1 MIGKKFATKPPLFT
15 FKNTK
20 CSYWR
25 KNSRTTFRQCYGII
39 MLTFIQEILDGC
51 QGNIITALEF
61 IAHQDFK
68 IFEFKIK
75 GVIQKSFSVS
85 LPTEWID
92 AQTSDCITYI
102 DNRPYSKYPIFSEAS
117 FSVLK
122 DALLLNTSFV
132 MWSANPIILSKEQC
146 DYLNRIMQRNI
157 AFSQMTDGITLLHYS
172 AMHGDIDVVQMYSW
186 CAKEAGELE
195 VRCQGGKTP
204 LDYAREN
211 NHLIIM
217 SFLESQIKKLS
228 AIQIEVT
235 ESSTT
240 QINKPLSDTNKQH
253 IFDSLRIF
261 GRLKSNSLTQK
272 LIDAALADMVF
283 PPAFKTKLISLQLAY
298 QANKSSAAMKSLLI
312 SAIQTYFKEEG
323 VSLFKELLSGAL
335 VPEDWNP
342 SLMRRLAGDE
352 IIIIENPYVE
362 ATIQDGKIYWCI
374 NFGNQIY
381 YRRPFY
387 EPMISQAR
395 IQNRSW
401 HLTWKEF
408 RAFKDA
414 GKRTGTVSIT
424 EERFVNAISPFV
436 NNDVA
441 SARRIWQELR
451 TVGVLDKK
459 LRLSQAWYP
468 FSNESLDL
476 KTIGTNSAIYQ
487 HISDILQQIA
497 NNNTFQETVAAGMT
511 IYRPA
516 RVSKTWADHGKKVC
530 CVRNRKDPSHVTKI
544 WDVGVSRE
552 LRDHAVSDIQLPYIA
567 DHIPSQSQ
575 IKSMCELKIQ
585 QRDQEISDY
594 VRRNPHA
601 LRMPPYDLSNLYQ
614 WKSYWISQL
623 NDFKSDGKGL
633 PLWSI
638 YITKE
643 LDDTGDTTRVC
654 KKAQE
659 NLSFYSSVKKHI
671 DDLKKGLKEE
681 TITLAQFIQ
690 ALGAFRYM
698 YSRMCK
704 PISNINGRKYFI
716 HDISF
721 SFFGA
726 ADKSSDRREMDEF
739 FIQEMRVFQN

>member
-1 MIGKKFATKPPLFT
+1 
-15 FKNTK
+15 
-20 CSYWR
+20 
-25 KNSRTTFRQCYGII
+25 
-39 MLTFIQEILDGC
+39 MLTFIQEILDGF
-51 QGNIITALEF
+51 QDNIITELDL

-75 GVIQKSFSVS
+75 GVIQKTFSVE
-85 LPTEWID
+85 LPTDWID
-92 AQTSDCITYI
+92 AQTSDGITQI
-102 DNRPYSKYPIFSEAS
+102 DNRFYSKYPIFSEPS
-117 FSVLK
+117 FSALK

-132 MWSANPIILSKEQC
+132 RCSANRIILSKEQC
-146 DYLNRIMQRNI
+146 DYLDKIIQRNI
-157 AFSQMTDGITLLHYS
+157 VFSQMTDGITLLHYS
-172 AMHGDIDVVQMYSW
+172 AMYGDIDVIQMYSW
-186 CAKEAGELE
+186 RAKEANELE

-204 LDYAREN
+204 LDYARKN
-211 NHLIIM
+211 NHLIIV
-217 SFLESQIKKLS
+217 SFLESQIKKIRG
-228 AIQIEVT
+228 IQTEVT

-283 PPAFKTKLISLQLAY
+283 PPAFKTKLLSLQLAY
-298 QANKSSAAMKSLLI
+298 QTNKSSAAMKSLLA
-312 SAIQTYFKEEG
+312 SAIQTYFEEEG

-342 SLMRRLAGDE
+342 SLMRRLASDE

-362 ATIQDGKIYWCI
+362 STIQDGKIYWCI

-387 EPMISQAR
+387 EPIISQAR

-414 GKRTGTVSIT
+414 GKRTGTISIT
-424 EERFVNAISPFV
+424 EERFVNAISSFV
-436 NNDVA
+436 NNDVGWA
-441 SARRIWQELR
+441 KCIWQELR
-451 TVGVLDKK
+451 NVGVLDRK

-468 FSNESLDL
+468 FSNESILL
-476 KTIGTNSAIYQ
+476 NAVGTNTNLYQ
-487 HISDILQQIA
+487 IISNILQQIA
-497 NNNTFQETVAAGMT
+497 NNNVFQEAITRDMI

-516 RVSKTWADHGKKVC
+516 RVSKTWAKTA
-530 CVRNRKDPSHVTKI
+530 RITNNKDSSLITKI

-552 LRDHAVSDIQLPYIA
+552 LRDHAVPDEHLPCIA

-575 IKSMCELKIQ
+575 VKIMCNAKIDQ
-585 QRDQEISDY
+585 YQQEISVY
-594 VRRNPHA
+594 MQNN
-601 LRMPPYDLSNLYQ
+601 PYDLRSVPQDLLILHQ
-614 WKSYWISQL
+614 WKNYWENQL
-623 NDFKSDGKGL
+623 KAFKSDGKGL

-671 DDLKKGLKEE
+671 DDLKKGLKEG
-681 TITLAQFIQ
+681 TITLTQLIQ

-704 PISNINGRKYFI
+704 QISNINGGKHFI
-716 HDISF
+716 HEISF

-726 ADKSSDRREMDEF
+726 TDKSSDRREMDEF
-739 FIQEMRVFQN
+739 FVQEMRALQN

>member
-1 MIGKKFATKPPLFT
+1 
-15 FKNTK
+15 
-20 CSYWR
+20 
-25 KNSRTTFRQCYGII
+25 
-39 MLTFIQEILDGC
+39 MLTFVQEVLDGFRENTITEL
-51 QGNIITALEF
+51 QLSVNQSSQQFEFNTKGSIGRGFSTALPIEWDYNQSPYF
-61 IAHQDFK
+61 INNQQYAK
-68 IFEFKIK
+68 
-75 GVIQKSFSVS
+75 
-85 LPTEWID
+85 
-92 AQTSDCITYI
+92 
-102 DNRPYSKYPIFSEAS
+102 RPIFSEET
-117 FSVLK
+117 FSALK
-122 DALLLNTSFV
+122 DALLLNTSLV

-157 AFSQMTDGITLLHYS
+157 AFSQMTDGINLLHYS
-172 AMHGDIDVVQMYSW
+172 AMRGDIDVVQIYSW
-186 CAKEAGELE
+186 HAKHTSDLE
-195 VRCQGGKTP
+195 VRCQAGKTP
-204 LDYAREN
+204 LDYAREKH
-211 NHLIIM
+211 HLIIM
-217 SFLESQIKKLS
+217 SFLENQIKKLRS
-228 AIQIEVT
+228 LQTEVT
-235 ESSTT
+235 EPSIT

-261 GRLKSNSLTQK
+261 ARLKPNSLTQK
-272 LIDAALADMVF
+272 LIDAALADIVF
-283 PPAFKTKLISLQLAY
+283 PPAFKTKLTSLQLAY
-298 QANKSSAAMKSLLI
+298 QANKSSAAMKSLLA
-312 SAIQTYFKEEG
+312 SAIQTYFEEEG
-323 VSLFKELLSGAL
+323 VPLFKELLRGTL

-342 SLMRRLAGDE
+342 SLMRRLADDE
-352 IIIIENPYVE
+352 IIIIENPYVA

-387 EPMISQAR
+387 EPIISQAV

-414 GKRTGTVSIT
+414 GKRTGTVSVT
-424 EERFVNAISPFV
+424 EERFVNAMSPFV
-436 NNDVA
+436 NNNVA
-441 SARRIWQELR
+441 WATNIWQELR
-451 TVGVLDKK
+451 NVGVLDKK

-468 FSNESLDL
+468 FSNQVISLR
-476 KTIGTNSAIYQ
+476 TIGTSTSLYQ
-487 HISDILQQIA
+487 NISDILQQITS
-497 NNNTFQETVAAGMT
+497 NNAFQEAIAQDMI

-516 RVSKTWADHGKKVC
+516 RVSKIWAKTG
-530 CVRNRKDPSHVTKI
+530 RITNNKDPSHTTKI

-552 LRDHAVSDIQLPYIA
+552 LRDHAVSDEQLPCIA

-585 QRDQEISDY
+585 QYDHEIRDY
-594 VRRNPHA
+594 VEKNPHA
-601 LRMPPYDLSNLYQ
+601 LRMPPYDLSTLYQ
-614 WKSYWISQL
+614 SKNDWVSQL

-638 YITKE
+638 YITKQ

-654 KKAQE
+654 KKAQK

-704 PISNINGRKYFI
+704 PISDIKGGKVFI

-721 SFFGA
+721 GFFGA
-726 ADKSSDRREMDEF
+726 IDKSKDRREMDEF

>member
-1 MIGKKFATKPPLFT
+1 MQEVLDGFRENTITELQLSINQSSQQFEF
-15 FKNTK
+15 NTK
-20 CSYWR
+20 GSIGR
-25 KNSRTTFRQCYGII
+25 
-39 MLTFIQEILDGC
+39 
-51 QGNIITALEF
+51 
-61 IAHQDFK
+61 
-68 IFEFKIK
+68 
-75 GVIQKSFSVS
+75 SFSAA
-85 LPTEWID
+85 LPIEWD
-92 AQTSDCITYI
+92 YNQRPDFI
-102 DNRPYSKYPIFSEAS
+102 DNQQYAKHPIFSEAS
-117 FSVLK
+117 FNTLK
-122 DALLLNTSFV
+122 DALLLNTSLRA
-132 MWSANPIILSKEQC
+132 WSTNRIILSKGQC
-146 DYLNRIMQRNI
+146 DYLNKIMQRNI

-172 AMHGDIDVVQMYSW
+172 AMYGDIDVIQMYSW
-186 CAKEAGELE
+186 RAKEASELE
-195 VRCQGGKTP
+195 VRCPGEKTP

-211 NHLIIM
+211 NHLIIV
-217 SFLESQIKKLS
+217 SFLESQIKKIR
-228 AIQIEVT
+228 AIQTEVT

-272 LIDAALADMVF
+272 LIDAALADLVF
-283 PPAFKTKLISLQLAY
+283 PPVFKTKLISLQLAY
-298 QANKSSAAMKSLLI
+298 QANKSSAAMKALLA
-312 SAIQTYFKEEG
+312 SAIQTYFEEEG

-362 ATIQDGKIYWCI
+362 ATIQNGKIYWCI

-387 EPMISQAR
+387 ESIISQAR

-424 EERFVNAISPFV
+424 EERFVKEISLFV
-436 NNDVA
+436 NNNVDWA
-441 SARRIWQELR
+441 TRIWQELKN
-451 TVGVLDKK
+451 VGVLDRK

-468 FSNESLDL
+468 FSNESILL
-476 KTIGTNSAIYQ
+476 NAVRTNTNLYQ
-487 HISDILQQIA
+487 IISNILQQIA
-497 NNNTFQETVAAGMT
+497 NNNLFQEAITRDMI

-516 RVSKTWADHGKKVC
+516 RVSKIWAKTG
-530 CVRNRKDPSHVTKI
+530 RITNNKDPSLITKI

-552 LRDHAVSDIQLPYIA
+552 LRDHAVPDEHLPCIA

-575 IKSMCELKIQ
+575 VKIMCNAKIDQYQREISVYMQNNLYDLRNIPQDLLILHQWKNYWENELK
-585 QRDQEISDY
+585 
-594 VRRNPHA
+594 A
-601 LRMPPYDLSNLYQ
+601 
-614 WKSYWISQL
+614 
-623 NDFKSDGKGL
+623 FKSDGKGL

-671 DDLKKGLKEE
+671 DDLKRGLKEG
-681 TITLAQFIQ
+681 TITLTQFIQ

-704 PISNINGRKYFI
+704 QISNINGGKYFI

-726 ADKSSDRREMDEF
+726 TDKSSDRREMDEF
-739 FIQEMRVFQN
+739 FIQEMRILQN